1 VAGPTDP
8 TPGRTRSFPSYSPQ
22 RRTAL
27 LFSGTGAHGAYHAG
41 VLRALQDAGIKIDL
55 VAGHGIGA
63 ASAALA
69 AIDGSARLWEQNG
82 LWSSPATRSFYDW
95 KPLLRIVLWFAA
107 ALGVLL
113 VVPLLV
119 LALGL
124 IAYPIGFLITLI
136 GLSAGP
142 ALTAAYSGWLQSV
155 FAPEHLPTVLPR
167 FVMLVLV
174 LMTVA
179 AAAGLVSARWRTP
192 PRRRSTGGWWWD
204 ILGTPL
210 DAVPARQALVDA
222 IWQLIRGAAGPGRV
236 EPRVVGRR
244 YADVLSESLGQPGFR
259 ELITVATDLDSRRDI
274 VVSFLR
280 EPYRSSFLTPRDGRD
295 RRAEVLDLAG
305 FGREHGLEV
314 VTAALTPPVGF
325 DPALVTFGPDSYW
338 RGETHRLCDRP
349 EAIGRLIDEL
359 DLAGVRQLI
368 LVSGVAPASGPHQL
382 SSPRLDTRHRLG
394 DYLVAAETIALEQA
408 VTLAHA
414 RFEAVYVVAPGHNP
428 LGPFDFGGVY
438 DEASDRRQEV
448 GELLD
453 LGYSD
458 VHRQFIE
465 PVVGASGEHL
475 ARNISSQVTV
485 QNSQFTR

>member
-1 VAGPTDP
+1 VAGYTDGA
-8 TPGRTRSFPSYSPQ
+8 PGRTGGIPAYSPQ

-27 LFSGTGAHGAYHAG
+27 AFSGTGAHGAYHAG

-69 AIDGSARLWEQNG
+69 AIDGSARLWDQNG
-82 LWSSPATRSFYDW
+82 FWTSASTRAFYGW
-95 KPLLRIVLWFAA
+95 KPLLRLMLGFAA
-107 ALGVLL
+107 VLGVLL

-124 IAYPIGFLITLI
+124 IVYPIGFLITLV

-142 ALTAAYSGWLQSV
+142 ALTSSFSGWLQTV

-174 LMTVA
+174 LLA
-179 AAAGLVSARWRTP
+179 LAAAGGLVAGRWRTP
-192 PRRRSTGGWWWD
+192 PRRRFTGGWWWD
-204 ILGTPL
+204 LLGTPL
-210 DAVPARQALVDA
+210 DAVAVKRALIDA
-222 IWQLIRGAAGPGRV
+222 IWQLIRGAAGAGRT

-244 YADVLSESLGQPGFR
+244 YAEVLTESLGQPGFR
-259 ELITVATDLDSRRDI
+259 ELITVATDLDARRD
-274 VVSFLR
+274 VVVAFLR
-280 EPYRSSFLTPRDGRD
+280 EPFRGSFLSPRDGRD

-314 VTAALTPPVGF
+314 VAASLIPPVGF

-349 EAIGRLIDEL
+349 ESIGRLIEEL
-359 DLAGVRQLI
+359 DVAGVRQLI
-368 LVSGVAPASGPHQL
+368 LVSGVAPAAGPHQL

-394 DYLVAAETIALEQA
+394 DYLAAAETIALEQA
-408 VTLAHA
+408 VALARA
-414 RFEAVYVVAPGHNP
+414 RFEAVYVVAPAHNP
-428 LGPFDFGGVY
+428 LGPFDFAGVY

-448 GELLD
+448 GELMD
-453 LGYSD
+453 RGYSD
-458 VHRQFIE
+458 AHRQFIE
-465 PVVGASGEHL
+465 PVVGASGEQL
-475 ARNISSQVTV
+475 ARRGV
-485 QNSQFTR
+485 